1 MSDADGAGSP
11 AEGGIQ
17 VSVVVPVYNPR
28 QYLDATVESLLAQ
41 TIAPE
46 AVELIFVDDVSTDG
60 SGAKLDQ
67 LAERHQQVR
76 VIHREVNSGWSGTP
90 RNDGINAARGEY
102 VQFMDQDDLLG
113 REALERLYA
122 RARLV
127 DADIVIGR
135 SEGFGRKVAVDLF
148 TRDRLLATLEDSPII
163 ESLTPHKMFR
173 RAFLNEHG
181 LRFPE
186 GRRRLEDHPFVTRA
200 YFLAERISV
209 LGDYVCYFHVA
220 RDDKGNAAF
229 ERLDPEGYFGNM
241 RDALDVVDEFTTPGP
256 FRDAMMRRWLNSGI
270 VRRARGRS
278 ILGPSPE
285 YRHQLVSAM
294 HRLVVERIPEG
305 ADAGLLP
312 VPRVAAASLR
322 AGDEERLVA
331 LAQWEVSVKMSAVA
345 TRLEWV
351 EGGLHLTVTC
361 RYGVGAAPRGSER
374 PTFLVRDLGDGR
386 HRLDVPRELLPEGHD
401 ESLLEWDGAVAGAYI
416 IVRSRNHIDRARHP
430 ASVSLRRVPVPGHPD
445 TWTPEVVVEL
455 TFDPG
460 ARTTDT
466 AFPDGPLDLYTEV
479 RFAGLSRTPRLAAGR
494 LKLRAAAQSP
504 PPHVL
509 RPYRTEQGNLSVM
522 LNRPVPHPSLP
533 QRARGRA
540 RRLVRSLPRL
550 GTRG

>member
-1 MSDADGAGSP
+1 MSDAQAAGSP
-11 AEGGIQ
+11 DAGGVK

-41 TIAPE
+41 TMAPE
-46 AVELIFVDDVSTDG
+46 SLELIFVDDVSTDG
-60 SGAKLDQ
+60 SGDKLDR
-67 LAERHQQVR
+67 LAEQHPQIR
-76 VIHREVNSGWSGTP
+76 VIHREENSGWSGTP
-90 RNDGINAARGEY
+90 RNDGIDAARGEY
-102 VQFMDQDDLLG
+102 IQFMDQDDLLG

-148 TRDRLLATLEDSPII
+148 TRDRMLVTLADSLII

-181 LRFPE
+181 LRFPG

-229 ERLDPEGYFGNM
+229 ERLDPAGYFGNM
-241 RDALDVVDEFTTPGP
+241 REALDVVDEFTTPGP

-270 VRRARGRS
+270 VRRARGRT
-278 ILGPSPE
+278 ILGASPE
-285 YRHQLVSAM
+285 YRHELLSTMHTLVT
-294 HRLVVERIPEG
+294 ERIPEG

-312 VPRVAAASLR
+312 VPRVAAGLLR
-322 AGDEERLVA
+322 AGDEDGLVA
-331 LAQWEVSVKMSAVA
+331 LATWEQTVKMSAV
-345 TRLEWV
+345 TTGLKWV
-351 EGGLHLTVTC
+351 DGGAHLTVTC
-361 RYGVGAAPRGSER
+361 RYGLNAAPKPSER
-374 PTFLVRDLGDGR
+374 GTFLVRQVGDR
-386 HRLDVPRELLPEGHD
+386 HRLEMPPGLLPAGSD
-401 ESLLEWDGAVAGAYI
+401 ESLLEWDGAVAGGYV
-416 IVRSRNHIDRARHP
+416 IVRSRGHVDRARHP
-430 ASVSLRRVPVPGHPD
+430 ASVSLRRVPVPGRED

-466 AFPDGPLDLYTEV
+466 QFPDGPLDLYVEV

-494 LKLRAAAQSP
+494 VKLPAATLTD

-509 RPYRTEQGNLSVM
+509 RPYRTEQGNLSLM
-522 LNRPVPHPSLP
+522 LNRPVPHPSV
-533 QRARGRA
+533 QARAKGTA
-540 RRLVRSLPRL
+540 RRLVRTLRARAPR
-550 GTRG
+550 T

>member
-1 MSDADGAGSP
+1 MSDAEPAGSSS
-11 AEGGIQ
+11 AGRIK

-41 TIAPE
+41 TMAPE
-46 AVELIFVDDVSTDG
+46 DLELIFVDDVSTDG
-60 SGAKLDQ
+60 SGAKLDE
-67 LAERHQQVR
+67 LAEQHPQVR

-90 RNDGINAARGEY
+90 RNDGIDAARGEY

-148 TRDRLLATLEDSPII
+148 TRDRMLATLEDSPII

-181 LRFPE
+181 LRFPG

-209 LGDYVCYFHVA
+209 LGDYVCYFHIA

-241 RDALDVVDEFTTPGP
+241 REALDVVDEFTTPGP

-270 VRRARGRS
+270 IRRARGRAF
-278 ILGPSPE
+278 LGPTPE
-285 YRHQLVSAM
+285 YRHQLVSTM
-294 HRLVVERIPEG
+294 HRLVNDRIPEG

-312 VPRVAAASLR
+312 VPRVAAAALR
-322 AGDEERLVA
+322 AGDEDRLLA
-331 LAQWEVSVKMSAVA
+331 LAQWEQTVKMNAVA
-345 TRLEWV
+345 TGLEWV
-351 EGGLHLTVTC
+351 DGAARLTVTC
-361 RYGVGAAPRGSER
+361 RYGLNAAPRGSAA
-374 PTFLVRDLGDGR
+374 PTFFVRDLGDGR
-386 HRLDVPRELLPEGHD
+386 HRLDVPRSLLAEGRD
-401 ESLLEWDGAVAGAYI
+401 ESLLEWDGVVAGAYV

-430 ASVSLRRVPVPGHPD
+430 ASFELRRVPVPGRPD
-445 TWTPEVVVEL
+445 TWTPEVLVSL

-466 AFPDGPLDLYTEV
+466 QFPDGPLDLYVEV
-479 RFAGLSRTPRLAAGR
+479 RFGGLSRTPRLAVGR
-494 LKLRAAAQSP
+494 LKLRPATLTD

-509 RPYRTEQGNLSVM
+509 RPYRTEKGNLSLM
-522 LNRPVPHPSLP
+522 LNRPVPHPSLKA
-533 QRARGRA
+533 RARGTA
-540 RRLVRSLPRL
+540 RRLVRALPRP
-550 GTRG
+550 RARA